1 MVIDFIS
8 TGSALQEKVAIV
20 TGASSGIGKAVAK
33 ALAGSGV
40 KVAMA
45 ARRVD
50 QLREVE
56 SEITKDGGVCISV
69 KTDVVARSQ
78 VCEPRHEKTDNEV
91 FEQVWHKLSFT
102 RTGDGYRLEILN
114 LERRRIVLSV
124 KRKQRC

>member
-1 MVIDFIS
+1 M

-33 ALAGSGV
+33 ALAGAGA

-69 KTDVVARSQ
+69 KTDVVNRIQ
-78 VCEPRHEKTDNEV
+78 VLFCIN
-91 FEQVWHKLSFT
+91 
-102 RTGDGYRLEILN
+102 
-114 LERRRIVLSV
+114 
-124 KRKQRC
+124 